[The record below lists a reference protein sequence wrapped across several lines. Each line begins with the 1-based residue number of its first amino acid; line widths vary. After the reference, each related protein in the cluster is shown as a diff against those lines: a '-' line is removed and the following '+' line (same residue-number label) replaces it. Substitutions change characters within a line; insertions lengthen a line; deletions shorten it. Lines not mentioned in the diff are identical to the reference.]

1 MDSLFAPADAII
13 GRLSYTYKIAL
24 ASLMFVVP
32 VSFLVWLNFSHTQ
45 AQVERLEKEQLG
57 IE

>member
-13 GRLSYTYKIAL
+13 RRLSHTYKIAL
-24 ASLMFVVP
+24 TSLVFVVP
-32 VSFLVWLNFSHTQ
+32 VSFLVRLNFPRPLT
-45 AQVERLEKEQLG
+45 QVERLE